1 MRRPL
6 LAVALLSTLGATAP
20 ARSDPMASLRFLV
33 GNWTCTYNQGP
44 AHVTYKA
51 TFAYDMGGNWMRER
65 DSWTGGG
72 GDEDSIT
79 YDPKRREWIAVVLEN
94 ERTATLFH
102 ASYTG
107 PAHIVYRSL
116 HPNASL
122 TDVFDRVSPT
132 RYTLHFSGTL
142 NGKAVKS
149 HDVCVKS

>member
-1 MRRPL
+1 MRRSL

-44 AHVTYKA
+44 VHVTYKA

-94 ERTATLFH
+94 QRNTTLFH

-116 HPNASL
+116 YPNTSL